1 MKKRKI
7 QWRRGTAFLLGLLM
21 MISSLFCGMDMRTVQ
36 AADKMSIYLTVGRN
50 VGYNNHFT
58 HEFTLQDGTQ
68 AYCLQ
73 PSSRYPASGTY
84 TAEKVN
90 NRLLTAVMYYGYGGP
105 GWDTELGLRNN
116 TPASAR
122 DDIDMHMYWTHVLAA
137 YAYGSSDAFKGVDQ
151 GTVEGLVAIAN
162 FWAQNA
168 NVPSGY
174 SAYIFNP
181 DQTTQTMGFGYY
193 EPAGKVEIQKSSANP
208 SITDGNAC
216 YSLEGAVYQLL
227 DKNLSVATTL
237 TTDAN
242 GYACAEG
249 IAPGSYTLKEITAPK
264 GYALPT
270 ESQNN
275 HNVIVQS
282 SQTTVV
288 KVTDNPQN
296 DPVSILLEKVDS
308 SSNTNEPQ
316 GNASLAG
323 AEFTVKYYAGMYDSD
338 PAKLGETAV
347 RTWVFK
353 TDEDGFVY
361 YSEEW
366 KVSGDELYY
375 MTNGE
380 ATIPL
385 GTITIQET
393 KAPENYLINS
403 QVFIRQ
409 INSDGYDEWVN
420 TYNQPTISEQVIR
433 GGVKIRKFDS
443 DTGTAISQGDAT
455 LAGARFDIINLNDG
469 PVFVDGK
476 TCSSGQTVLT
486 LTTNEAGL
494 AQTAADALP
503 AGHYKIIEN
512 IPPNGYLQE
521 GILEREFDITRNG
534 VVVDLTAFAN
544 GIQNEV
550 IKGSILIVK
559 HTDNGET
566 GIETP
571 EAGAEFQVYLKSAGS
586 YEAAKETERDTITC
600 DEDGFA
606 QTKDLP
612 YGTYIVHQTKSWD
625 GRDLLEDFQVYIN
638 SDGQVYR
645 YIINNQNFESYLK
658 VVKTDAETGQ
668 NIAYA
673 GAGFRIYDPDGNLV
687 TMEYTYPTVTEVDTF
702 YTAEDGSLMTPER
715 LPYGRGYTLVEVQAP
730 YGYVLDSTP
739 VKFDI
744 APESAGKEDGYTV
757 IRLTKSDQ
765 PQKGTITVTKTGEV
779 LASVAAGEENGE
791 MIYQPVWEKENLP
804 GAVFEIRAAE
814 DIKTLD
820 GTLRYAKGELVD
832 TITTGADGTAISK
845 ALYLGK
851 YTAQEVKAPDG
862 MVQNKE
868 PREVELTY
876 AGQNVSLTE
885 ASAAFENERQK
896 VEVTLTKRMEDDEQ
910 FGFDGLEE
918 RKDVLFGL
926 YATEEIAAADGT
938 VIPADGLLEIL
949 APGEDGIAK
958 ALTDLPLGSFYL
970 QEIAT
975 NEAYILGD
983 NKYPIDFDYAGQD
996 TVLVKIAAND
1006 GEPIENELIRGTIV
1020 GSKRDYDNLGVP
1032 GALIGLFA
1040 PDTGYFTEEAALT
1053 TTVSGKDGIF
1063 RFDEVPYGTYL
1074 IRELEAPEGYLLN
1087 ENVYEVTVTEDGAE
1101 VPVVIVDWEIP
1112 SISTTLIDAKTG
1124 TQNVL
1129 AETDM
1134 ELIDEVHYENLIP
1147 GQTYLIKGI
1156 LMDRADETGNTP
1168 ILINGEDTIS
1178 NLPFAHEVTQSTEK
1192 KNAEKVVS
1200 SLIFTPEEREGT
1212 IAVTFQLDGSG
1223 LAGKTIVA
1231 YEQLYLPRYGVENP
1245 NAKTLNT
1252 ENPDRENLE
1261 DWIAVTAHEDIE
1273 NGAQT
1278 VYVPELGTTLTDTAT
1293 GEKVVEAGERIA
1305 LSDRVHYK
1313 NLIPGQS
1320 YLMKGILMDKET
1332 GKPLT
1337 IDGNPVERSLSFEP
1351 AEPEGYLDMS
1361 FVFDG
1366 SRIGGK
1372 YLVAFEKLYISITEN
1387 PNPEEPEDWKETAN
1401 HENMEDEGQT
1411 VYVKKPI
1418 EPAKT
1423 GDDRKPAVLT
1433 GGCLV
1438 GAGGALYL
1446 FSSSL
1451 DKRRNRKK
1459 IY

>member
-1 MKKRKI
+1 MKQI
-7 QWRRGTAFLLGLLM
+7 WRRILSMVLVVMMLSSFGFTVNADDMSMTPREQARQNEVTGTAYLGHGIMLM
-21 MISSLFCGMDMRTVQ
+21 S
-36 AADKMSIYLTVGRN
+36 A
-50 VGYNNHFT
+50 
-58 HEFTLQDGTQ
+58 DGTNAVITIVRDILYADYHTGVFNVQ
-68 AYCLQ
+68 TE
-73 PSSRYPASGTY
+73 SGTY
-84 TAEKVN
+84 TGYCAEPRKKSQAGTYAIATLENDIIKRLLLSGPGGPYYETLKDSLFAYLDWDTAFADTHACIGYVYSEDTSGMDDYYLDGILNQINAVAGDHPIARVLDGGVN
-90 NRLLTAVMYYGYGGP
+90 NYTVKIAYNDSGQ
-105 GWDTELGLRNN
+105 
-116 TPASAR
+116 
-122 DDIDMHMYWTHVLAA
+122 DIVWLEEIP
-137 YAYGSSDAFKGVDQ
+137 KG
-151 GTVEGLVAIAN
+151 N
-162 FWAQNA
+162 
-168 NVPSGY
+168 
-174 SAYIFNP
+174 
-181 DQTTQTMGFGYY
+181 
-193 EPAGKVEIQKSSANP
+193 VEIRKSSANP
-208 SITDGNAC
+208 SITNGNAC

-227 DKNLSVATTL
+227 DENQRVAATL
-237 TTDAN
+237 TTDTN
-242 GYACAEG
+242 GYARAEG
-249 IAPGSYTLKEITAPK
+249 IVPGSYTLKEVMAPK
-264 GYALPT
+264 GYALDLN
-270 ESQNN
+270 SYG
-275 HNVIVQS
+275 VIICGG
-282 SQTTVV
+282 QTASV
-288 KVTDNPQN
+288 KVTDIPQS
-296 DPVSILLEKVDS
+296 DPVGVLLAKVDAIT
-308 SSNTNEPQ
+308 NTNKSQ
-316 GNASLAG
+316 GNAFLEG
-323 AEFTVKYYAGMYDSD
+323 AEFTVKYYSGMYDSD
-338 PAKLGETAV
+338 PAALGQTAV

-353 TDEDGFVY
+353 TDEKGFVY
-361 YSEEW
+361 YGDEW
-366 KVSGDELYY
+366 KVSGDDFYY
-375 MTNGE
+375 IEDNPDP
-380 ATIPL
+380 AIPL

-393 KAPENYLINS
+393 KAPVGYLMNPEIF
-403 QVFIRQ
+403 VRKITGEG
-409 INSDGYDEWVN
+409 DTEWVN
-420 TYNQPTISEQVIR
+420 TYNPPTISEQVIR

-443 DTGTAISQGDAT
+443 DTGAAIPQGDAT
-455 LAGARFDIINLNDG
+455 LAGAGFDIINLNEN
-469 PVFVDGK
+469 PVYVNGK
-476 TCSSGQTVLT
+476 TYAYGETVLT
-486 LTTNEAGL
+486 LATDAAGL

-503 AGHYKIIEN
+503 AGHYKIIETT
-512 IPPNGYLQE
+512 PPNGYLQE
-521 GILEREFDITRNG
+521 GVLEQEFDITQNG

-586 YEAAKETERDTITC
+586 YEAAKETERDTIIC

-625 GRDLLEDFQVYIN
+625 GRDLVEDFQVYIN

-658 VVKTDAETGQ
+658 VVKTDAETSQ

-765 PQKGTITVTKTGEV
+765 PQKGTITVTKTGEM
-779 LASVAAGEENGE
+779 LASVVAGEENGE
-791 MIYQPVWEKENLP
+791 MIYQPVWAKDNLP

-820 GTLRYAKGELVD
+820 GTLRYVKDELVD
-832 TITTGADGTAISK
+832 TITTGTDGTATSK

-862 MVQNKE
+862 MVLNKE

-885 ASAAFENERQK
+885 AGAAFENDRQK
-896 VEVTLTKRMEDDEQ
+896 VEVTLTKSMEDDER

-926 YATEEIAAADGT
+926 CASEEIPAADGT

-949 APGEDGIAK
+949 ALTEDGTAK
-958 ALTDLPLGSFYL
+958 ALTDLPLGNFYL

-983 NKYPIDFDYAGQD
+983 NKYPINFAYAGQD
-996 TVLVKIAAND
+996 TALVKIAAND

-1040 PDTGYFTEEAALT
+1040 LDAGYFTEEAALM
-1053 TTVSGKDGIF
+1053 TTVSGEKGIF
-1063 RFDEVPYGTYL
+1063 CFDEVPFGTYL

-1101 VPVVIVDWEIP
+1101 VPAVIVDWEIP
-1112 SISTTLIDAKTG
+1112 SIHTTLIDAKTG
-1124 TQNVL
+1124 TKNVL
-1129 AETDM
+1129 AETGM

-1147 GQTYLIKGI
+1147 GQTYLIRGI

-1168 ILINGEDTIS
+1168 ILINGET
-1178 NLPFAHEVTQSTEK
+1178 A
-1192 KNAEKVVS
+1192 VS
-1200 SLIFTPEEREGT
+1200 KLIFTPEEREGT
-1212 IAVTFQLDGSG
+1212 IEVSYRFDGSG

-1231 YEQLYLPRYGVENP
+1231 YEQLCLPRYGVENP
-1245 NAKTLNT
+1245 DPEKT
-1252 ENPDRENLE
+1252 D
-1261 DWIAVTAHEDIE
+1261 DWMMVTAHEDIE
-1273 NGAQT
+1273 DGDQT
-1278 VYVPELGTTLTDTAT
+1278 VYVPKIGTTLTETTT
-1293 GEKVVEAGERIA
+1293 GEHYVEAGEEII
-1305 LSDRVHYK
+1305 LSDRVRYE
-1313 NLIPGQS
+1313 NLIPGKT
-1320 YLMKGILMDKET
+1320 YLMKGILVDRET
-1332 GKPLT
+1332 GEALMK
-1337 IDGNPVERSLSFEP
+1337 DGEPVENSRVFSPTEP
-1351 AEPEGYLDMS
+1351 DGYLDMS

-1366 SRIGGK
+1366 SQLGGK
-1372 YLVAFEKLYISITEN
+1372 NLVAFEKLYIAITEN
-1387 PNPEEPEDWKETAN
+1387 PNPEEPGDWQVTASHEDIK
-1401 HENMEDEGQT
+1401 DEGQT
-1411 VYVKKPI
+1411 VYVKRPI

-1423 GDDRKPAVLT
+1423 GDDRKMAVPV

-1438 GAGGALYL
+1438 GMGGALYL
-1446 FSSSL
+1446 FSASRNKSR
-1451 DKRRNRKK
+1451 KRKRKG
-1459 IY
+1459 